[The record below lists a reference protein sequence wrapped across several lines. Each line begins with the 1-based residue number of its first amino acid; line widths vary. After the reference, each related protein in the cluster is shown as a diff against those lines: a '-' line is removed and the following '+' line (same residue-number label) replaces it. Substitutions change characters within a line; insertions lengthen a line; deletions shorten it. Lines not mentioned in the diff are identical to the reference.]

1 MDQRMI
7 VIVEG
12 ADLVGKT
19 TLIDGLT
26 RFYPWPVIKLRWD
39 LSGDPEVETRAMAR
53 ATTAI
58 FDAVRPDVILDRS
71 YFSWWAYSVP
81 LGHDDSYMPKLIC
94 QYKPAELT
102 RLIVLTASAAEIAR
116 RFTEKPDLYFS
127 LDVIQAANARF
138 PSLLRLLPK
147 NLKYIQIDTTKNNA
161 QDVLRLARRFL
172 SKPSPTPA
180 AA

>member
-1 MDQRMI
+1 MI

-19 TLIDGLT
+19 TLIDGLKRT
-26 RFYPWPVIKLRWD
+26 FPWPVVRLRWD
-39 LSGDPEVETRAMAR
+39 LSGDPEAETRAMAR

-81 LGHDDSYMPKLIC
+81 LGHDDSYMPELVAR
-94 QYKPAELT
+94 YKPAELT
-102 RLIVLTASAAEIAR
+102 RLIVLTASPAELER
-116 RFTEKPDLYFS
+116 RFAEKPDLYFT
-127 LDVIQAANARF
+127 LGVIQAANARF
-138 PSLLRLLPK
+138 PSLLRLLPEG
-147 NLKYIQIDTTKNNA
+147 LKYVHIDTSEYNA
-161 QDVLRLARRFL
+161 RDVLRRAVGFL
-172 SKPSPTPA
+172 SEPSPPPA